1 MKNLLCLSFCSLPG
15 NGLFLSGCSQD
26 FFSLLSVFTNLI
38 IMCLDIDFFGLIL
51 FGVTQLLEPVD
62 LCLSPNSEGGGGQS
76 LFLFQAHS
84 LSLLWDSNDMNVRFF
99 VIVPKVPET
108 LFFFSFHFLSV
119 VQIG

>member
-1 MKNLLCLSFCSLPG
+1 
-15 NGLFLSGCSQD
+15 
-26 FFSLLSVFTNLI
+26 
-38 IMCLDIDFFGLIL
+38 MCLDIDFFGLIL

-84 LSLLWDSNDMNVRFF
+84 LSLLWDSNDMNVIFF
-99 VIVPKVPET
+99 VIVPKVPGT